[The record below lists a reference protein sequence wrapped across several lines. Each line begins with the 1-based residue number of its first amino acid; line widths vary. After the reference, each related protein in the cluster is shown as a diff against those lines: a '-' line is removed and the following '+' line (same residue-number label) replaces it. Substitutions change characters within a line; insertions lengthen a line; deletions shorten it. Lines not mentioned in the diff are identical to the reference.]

1 MEIFQ
6 LEKRTYL
13 KYQTPEM
20 LNTEYLYQFKA
31 SVDVIEEYGG
41 TPGAHPGLSK
51 VVLYEM
57 TGVDMSTYLSGI
69 TSYQAKSSRKTSH
82 EQYLACLFISGA

>member
-13 KYQTPEM
+13 KYHAPEM

-31 SVDVIEEYGG
+31 CADVIKEYGG
-41 TPGAHPGLSK
+41 TPGAQPGLSK
-51 VVLYEM
+51 LILSEM
-57 TGVDMSTYLSGI
+57 TGMDMSTYPSGI
-69 TSYQAKSSRKTSH
+69 TSDKSKAARKNSR
-82 EQYLACLFISGA
+82 E